1 MQISG
6 LQKLTLIDYPKK
18 LACTIFLQGCN
29 FRCGFCHNPELVL
42 PGRITEKYSEKQIL
56 EFLSSRKQYLEAVC
70 ITGGEPLL
78 DPEVLTFIAGIK
90 ALGYLVKLDTNG
102 SNPELLQKA
111 IEKSL
116 IDYIA
121 MDIKSCKDDYD
132 LLAGASVDIQKI
144 EASIRLILNSGRD
157 YEFRTTVIKGH
168 HTPESLISIGTWV
181 SSLSPEK
188 PKKYCIQSFIPRP
201 GKLINES
208 FEKIPQFTKAELDN
222 LREAALPYFHE
233 VILKDNI

>member
-42 PGRITEKYSEKQIL
+42 PGRIAEKYSAEQVL
-56 EFLSSRKQYLEAVC
+56 EFLQSRKQYLEAVC

-102 SNPELLQKA
+102 SNPGLLQKA
-111 IEKSL
+111 LEKNL

-132 LLAGASVDIQKI
+132 LLTSIETDLQKI
-144 EASIRLILNSGRD
+144 EQSMRIIMHSNLD
-157 YEFRTTVIKGH
+157 YEFRTTVIKGY
-168 HTPESLISIGTWV
+168 HTPESLI
-181 SSLSPEK
+181 
-188 PKKYCIQSFIPRP
+188 
-201 GKLINES
+201 
-208 FEKIPQFTKAELDN
+208 
-222 LREAALPYFHE
+222 
-233 VILKDNI
+233 